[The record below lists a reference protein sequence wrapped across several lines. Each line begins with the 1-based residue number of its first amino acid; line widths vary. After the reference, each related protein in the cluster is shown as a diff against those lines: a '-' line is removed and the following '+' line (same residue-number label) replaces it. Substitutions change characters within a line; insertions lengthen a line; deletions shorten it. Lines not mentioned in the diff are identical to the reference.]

1 MKKGLAIIAILL
13 TGYFVFAHEYVLLAY
28 KYKVQKGDTLEL
40 HLFSADGFNVQIE
53 RPMQLKNTKK
63 FELITENGTTD
74 LLAEAKD
81 QALPILNRKVD
92 FEGLGLLHMERD
104 YARIALENKKFLS
117 YLKED
122 HIENIVVKNE
132 SSKKVQKERYSRY
145 IKTLVQSGTKPFG
158 EQYKKVIG
166 QNFEIVLLQN
176 PYLLK
181 KGDVLQARIIF
192 MGKPL
197 INKVITARN
206 RLGSESAMFATSRTN
221 VKGVCNFKITRN
233 GEWFIHATHMIPCLD
248 LLDSDWES
256 FWASYSFQIGG

>member
-13 TGYFVFAHEYVLLAY
+13 AGYFAFAHEYVLLAY

-53 RPMQLKNTKK
+53 RPVQMKITKN
-63 FELITENGTTD
+63 FELITENGTTN
-74 LLAEAKD
+74 LLAEATD
-81 QALPILNRKVD
+81 QSLPILNRKVD

-122 HIENIVVKNE
+122 HIENIVVK
-132 SSKKVQKERYSRY
+132 SDPLKKTQKERYSRY
-145 IKTLVQSGTKPFG
+145 IKTLVQSGSKPYG
-158 EQYKKVIG
+158 ELYKKVIG

-181 KGDVLQARIIF
+181 KGDNIKAQILF
-192 MGKPL
+192 MGKSLP
-197 INKVITARN
+197 NKVITARN
-206 RLGSESAMFATSRTN
+206 RIGSESAMAATSRTDEN
-221 VKGVCNFKITRN
+221 GICSFKITRE
-233 GEWFIHATHMIPCLD
+233 GEWFIHATHMIPCPD
-248 LLDSDWES
+248 LTDSDWES